1 MTLKPPLRQ
10 LSSLFGRLPST
21 AYLYALLAASV
32 LGGVSYFAHAQR
44 EIGARNAELRLSRQV
59 EDSLTR
65 DITAARRARKAA
77 EAKAARDSV
86 ALLASR
92 QSVRAAAARSDSAV
106 RDAREARARALSVV
120 ADSSATL
127 AQLRTEIVSL
137 VSKTAAADSAHAV
150 ERARWAADSATS
162 NARAQSLGEAL
173 AAAKEENEKLND
185 ANANLRHQ
193 ITLVARDRP
202 GVVQRYVV
210 PAVSFGVGV
219 WAGSR

>member
-1 MTLKPPLRQ
+1 MNIKALLKQVPA
-10 LSSLFGRLPST
+10 T
-21 AYLYALLAASV
+21 AYI
-32 LGGVSYFAHAQR
+32 VSGAIVILWGAWMANSYHQR
-44 EIGARNAELRLSRQV
+44 EIGARNAELRLSRQA
-59 EDSLTR
+59 EDSLKR
-65 DITAARRARKAA
+65 DIKIARKAREAA

-150 ERARWAADSATS
+150 ERARWAADSTTS